1 MGVWWIREDGEDFDY
16 DCTYS
21 IENYPD
27 YFSMEIRHGGK
38 FQVND
43 GKRVYCNGR
52 LSYVDFIPKEFLGLD
67 VLNEI
72 AKAFG
77 YHDTSKMIFYYL
89 IPGRSLDNGLRVLAC
104 YDDFDVFMALTVDHN
119 CLALYIDHDKIVAED
134 GPVDEDDD
142 GGDDNVDEDDDD
154 DYDILDDDSFEKE
167 DVEVDM
173 KDFKL
178 NFSDDDA
185 TDEDYLSNDS
195 FGTSGSEEDDENL
208 KRRRKALRKLRKN
221 QQGCKDPCTFYVG
234 QTFATNDEVKA
245 LIKKHFVETRREL
258 RLYRNDQERVRVVC
272 KGPIPTFEKGP
283 NETDNQGPSDKRKK
297 INSGKHVGPSQKD
310 GGRKTLEDPNKCHWL
325 LYVSRLSGEPTWM
338 VKTYNPQHRCLPSRS
353 VKAFTSDW
361 IAKQILVEVESNPG
375 IPIKAIRE
383 QVEKRFDMSVS
394 RMKAFRAKT
403 QAADQLMGDYTRQY
417 KDLRDYCLEIMH
429 RNPGTTIK
437 LETEPEPNPNSRF
450 RIFKRIYICLG
461 PLKEGFKACRREI
474 IGLDGAFMKGPFPS
488 QLLTAVR
495 MDPNNG
501 IYPLAYAIVKAENLH
516 SWSWFLS
523 ILREDLGLEINA
535 NFTFIY
541 DRQKGIIP
549 TIAYEF
555 PSAQHRYCVRHIL
568 QNMKLQWRG
577 KAYKDM
583 LWGIATATTVEYFTK
598 KMEELKEMNEGCY
611 KWLSQIPPVHWTRSH
626 FTGRAKSDV
635 LLNNLCEVFN
645 SRLVDG
651 RDKPIITALEFV
663 REYLMKRIVNVG
675 KLIKKSD
682 GLLTPTV
689 TKKFEIIKKQAA
701 KLTVKWN
708 GGSKYQVTG
717 FNGEQYVVDVV
728 EKVCSCRNWELLSI
742 PCKHEVAANWDMALN
757 GMEVDIPEKWVDR
770 CFWLDAWKEVYSH
783 KVEPING
790 RASFRIGRKKGLK
803 PEEKWKG

>member
-1 MGVWWIREDGEDFDY
+1 MGVWLIWEDGEDFDY

-27 YFSMEIRHGGK
+27 FFSMEVRHG
-38 FQVND
+38 
-43 GKRVYCNGR
+43 
-52 LSYVDFIPKEFLGLD
+52 D

-72 AKAFG
+72 AQAFG
-77 YHDTSKMIFYYL
+77 YHDTSKMIFCYL

-104 YDDFDVFMALTVDHN
+104 YDDFDGFMALTVDHN
-119 CLALYIDHDKIVAED
+119 CLAFYVDHDKILAED

-185 TDEDYLSNDS
+185 ADEDYMSNDS
-195 FGTSGSEEDDENL
+195 FGTSGSEEDDKNL

-245 LIKKHFVETRREL
+245 LIKKHSVETRREL
-258 RLYRNDQERVRVVC
+258 RLYRNDQERVRTVC

-283 NETDNQGPSDKRKK
+283 NETDSQGPSDKRKK

-310 GGRKTLEDPNKCHWL
+310 GGKKTLEDPNKCPWL

-338 VKTYNPQHRCLPSRS
+338 VKTYNPQHRCLLSRS

-383 QVEKRFDMSVS
+383 QVEKMFD
-394 RMKAFRAKT
+394 
-403 QAADQLMGDYTRQY
+403 L
-417 KDLRDYCLEIMH
+417 
-429 RNPGTTIK
+429 
-437 LETEPEPNPNSRF
+437 
-450 RIFKRIYICLG
+450 
-461 PLKEGFKACRREI
+461 
-474 IGLDGAFMKGPFPS
+474 
-488 QLLTAVR
+488 
-495 MDPNNG
+495 
-501 IYPLAYAIVKAENLH
+501 
-516 SWSWFLS
+516 

-535 NFTFIY
+535 NFTFIS

-549 TIAYEF
+549 AIAYEF
-555 PSAQHRYCVRHIL
+555 PSAQHRYCVRYIL

-577 KAYKDM
+577 KADKDM
-583 LWGIATATTVEYFTK
+583 LWGIATITTVEYFTK

-611 KWLSQIPPVHWTRSH
+611 KWLSQIPHVHWTRSH
-626 FTGRAKSDV
+626 FTGRAKTDV
-635 LLNNLCEVFN
+635 L
-645 SRLVDG
+645 D
-651 RDKPIITALEFV
+651 
-663 REYLMKRIVNVG
+663 
-675 KLIKKSD
+675 
-682 GLLTPTV
+682 
-689 TKKFEIIKKQAA
+689 KKFEIIKNQAA

-717 FNGEQYVVDVV
+717 FNGEHYVVDVV

-742 PCKHEVAANWDMALN
+742 PCKHAVAANWDMALN
-757 GMEVDIPEKWVDR
+757 GMEVDIPKKWVDM
-770 CFWLDAWKEVYSH
+770 CFWLDTWKDVYSH

-790 RASFRIGRKKGLK
+790 RCMWPKSKCPTELKEPIHHKPIGRPRKMRKNDALEKDDDMVKNGKLTRRWNTVTCSKCGKKGHNK
-803 PEEKWKG
+803 KTCRGQSQSSSNAA